1 MPVSPLD
8 ALWSPVTIGGFR
20 LRNRI
25 AMAPMTRDRSA
36 PDGSPVP
43 LNAEYYGQRGSVGLV
58 ITEGTQ
64 PSDDGQGYL
73 LTPGVYTNA
82 HVAGWRRVAEAVHK
96 AGAPLVVQL
105 MHVGRVSHPG
115 NTPHGRQPVAPS
127 AVAPANTKMFTVEGM
142 KDIPEPRALS
152 TEEVEQ
158 TVQDFAHAA
167 SRAVE
172 AGADGVEIH
181 GANGYLVQQFL
192 ASNAN
197 LRTDRYGGSVENRI
211 RFAVEV
217 CRACAEAIGAD
228 RVGLR
233 ISPGSPNNG
242 IVEDDVEPL
251 YTALV
256 GALAPLGLAYL
267 HPIYNAG
274 HDGLFRQMREAW
286 PGAYVL
292 NRPGASAEERAVD
305 VESGLA
311 DVVSLAQMTLANP
324 DLVARL
330 KRGAPLNEP
339 DPSTYYGGDARGYT
353 DYPTLP
359 ETRRGEA
366 AGAPDFESRQAE
378 SRSD

>member
-1 MPVSPLD
+1 MAASPLD
-8 ALWSPVTIGGFR
+8 ALWTPTDVGAFH
-20 LRNRI
+20 LPNRV

-64 PSDDGQGYL
+64 PNDDGQGYL
-73 LTPGVYTNA
+73 LTPGVYTDA
-82 HVAGWRRVAEAVHK
+82 HVAGWRRVAEAVHE

-105 MHVGRVSHPG
+105 MHVGRVSHPY

-127 AVAPANTKMFTVEGM
+127 AVAPPDTQMFTIEGM

-152 TEEVEQ
+152 AEEVEQ
-158 TVQDFAHAA
+158 TVRDFAHAA

-181 GANGYLVQQFL
+181 GANGYLVHQFL
-192 ASNAN
+192 SSNSN
-197 LRTDRYGGSVENRI
+197 LRTDRYGGSVENRV

-217 CRACAEAIGAD
+217 CRACADAIGAD
-228 RVGLR
+228 RVGIR
-233 ISPGSPNNG
+233 ISPGNSFNG

-251 YTALV
+251 YTALIA
-256 GALAPLGLAYL
+256 ALAPLDLAYL

-274 HDGLFRQMREAW
+274 YDGLFRQMREAW

-292 NRPGASAEERAVD
+292 NRPGASAEDRAAD

-339 DPSTYYGGDARGYT
+339 DPSTFYGGDAHGYT

-359 ETRRGEA
+359 ETRQGEA
-366 AGAPDFESRQAE
+366 DVAPDFESRQAE
-378 SRSD
+378 VDAE

>member
-1 MPVSPLD
+1 MPSSPID
-8 ALWSPVTIGGFR
+8 ALWSPVTAGALR

-25 AMAPMTRDRSA
+25 AMSPMTRDRSA

-43 LNAEYYGQRGSVGLV
+43 LNAEYYGQRATVGLV

-64 PSDDGQGYL
+64 PNDDGQGYL
-73 LTPGVYTNA
+73 LTPGVYTDA
-82 HVAGWRRVAEAVHK
+82 HVAGWRRVADAVHE

-105 MHVGRVSHPG
+105 MHAGRVSHPG

-127 AVAPANTKMFTVEGM
+127 AVAPPNTKMFTIEGM

-152 TEEVEQ
+152 TGEVEQ

-172 AGADGVEIH
+172 AGADGVEVH

-217 CRACAEAIGAD
+217 CRACADAVGAD
-228 RVGLR
+228 RVGIR
-233 ISPGSPNNG
+233 ISPGNPNNG

-274 HDGLFRQMREAW
+274 YDGLFRQMREAW

-292 NRPGASAEERAVD
+292 NRPGASAEDRAAD

-324 DLVARL
+324 DLVDRL

-359 ETRRGEA
+359 ETRRGEVA
-366 AGAPDFESRQAE
+366 EVPDFESRQA
-378 SRSD
+378 DIDGD